1 MSREPPRVRELDKV
15 GFYFKNRVEITLS
28 LKSGCRGEEDYLNT
42 ILILF
47 DFKGVLQCHY
57 CTGAKNVP
65 VLPHG
70 PWGHPEKLVC
80 GHNKPSKRT
89 LER

>member
-1 MSREPPRVRELDKV
+1 MPREPPRVRELDEM
-15 GFYFKNRVEITLS
+15 GFYFKNRVEITFS

-42 ILILF
+42 VLILF

-57 CTGAKNVP
+57 YTGARNVL

-80 GHNKPSKRT
+80 GH
-89 LER
+89 